1 MMNIAVTG
9 GAGFIGSH
17 LARALLERG
26 ERVVVIDDLNDFY
39 DPALKRENVEELSS
53 FANFRLFEVDI
64 RDRASV
70 EGVFAEEP
78 PDVVCHLAARA
89 GVRPSIKE
97 PALYEEVNCGGT
109 LNILE
114 AVKGAGLTPIS
125 TAYLLR
131 ALDFLPS
138 TGKGGGRR
146 WR

>member
-70 EGVFAEEP
+70 EGVCATS
-78 PDVVCHLAARA
+78 LQ
-89 GVRPSIKE
+89 
-97 PALYEEVNCGGT
+97 
-109 LNILE
+109 
-114 AVKGAGLTPIS
+114 
-125 TAYLLR
+125 
-131 ALDFLPS
+131 
-138 TGKGGGRR
+138 GRE
-146 WR
+146 